1 MDCIK
6 TSRSRLTQHQLPADI
21 VETLKLGIEESRKD
35 LMKTP
40 TIFVY
45 GKQCIQHRNVGFFS
59 DESIGYTYSGQRAN
73 SIPLTPHLK
82 QLLDYVN
89 SKFQTN
95 YNGILCNEYMNGYD
109 YIGAHSDDERNLDKT
124 NGVMMMSYGASRK
137 FRIRD
142 KISRKIVKD
151 IYTKDQELIQM
162 SGDFQKEFVHEI
174 PIERKIK
181 ESRISLTFRKHD
193 I

>member
-1 MDCIK
+1 
-6 TSRSRLTQHQLPADI
+6 
-21 VETLKLGIEESRKD
+21 
-35 LMKTP
+35 
-40 TIFVY
+40 
-45 GKQCIQHRNVGFFS
+45 
-59 DESIGYTYSGQRAN
+59 
-73 SIPLTPHLK
+73 
-82 QLLDYVN
+82 
-89 SKFQTN
+89 
-95 YNGILCNEYMNGYD
+95 
-109 YIGAHSDDERNLDKT
+109 
-124 NGVMMMSYGASRK
+124 MSYGASRK

-151 IYTKDQELIQM
+151 IYTKDHELIQM